1 MPEKVGYSDIEIN
14 QWSMKMAI
22 QHQQDVSFKV
32 LRGIKTFIDN
42 DAIIAG
48 GAPRNWDQG
57 KEANDID
64 LYMRSLQT
72 SNTSRFM
79 LQIENALGQKL
90 EWVQDVD
97 MDGYQF
103 GIGIEIIKI
112 VGFKLDGVLFQLI
125 VCNPS
130 QEWGDFK
137 RRIVG
142 HMDIGI
148 NRISADWYSER
159 KDKGRLTKT
168 DEYRKDVDNRTLT
181 LYKDCM
187 TDEQLRHCMEA
198 HLPKMQSYY
207 PEYKLEI
214 K

>member
-1 MPEKVGYSDIEIN
+1 MPEKFGYSDIEIN
-14 QWSMKMAI
+14 QWSMKMTI

-32 LRGIKTFIDN
+32 LHGIKMLIDN
-42 DAIIAG
+42 EAIIAG

-72 SNTSRFM
+72 SNTSRFRF
-79 LQIENALGQKL
+79 QIENALEQEL

-97 MDGYQF
+97 MNKYQF
-103 GIGIEIIKI
+103 GIDIKILKI

-125 VCNPS
+125 VCSPA
-130 QEWGDFK
+130 QEWGNFK
-137 RRIVG
+137 TKIVY

-148 NRISADWYSER
+148 NRIYADWYS
-159 KDKGRLTKT
+159 KIDKGCLIRTRA
-168 DEYRKDVDNRTLT
+168 YHKDVDNKTLT

-187 TDEQLRHCMEA
+187 TDEQLRHCMKV

-214 K
+214 G

>member
-1 MPEKVGYSDIEIN
+1 MPAKTVYPYVEIN
-14 QWSMKMAI
+14 QWSSNMTI
-22 QHQQDVSFKV
+22 NHQVDVSFKV
-32 LRGIKTFIDN
+32 LQKIKMLIDN
-42 DAIIAG
+42 EAIIAG

-72 SNTSRFM
+72 SNTSRFRF
-79 LQIENALGQKL
+79 QIENALGQEL
-90 EWVQDVD
+90 EWVQNVD
-97 MDGYQF
+97 MNKYQF

-130 QEWGDFK
+130 QKWGHFK
-137 RRIVG
+137 TQIVE

-148 NRISADWYSER
+148 NRISADWYSQI
-159 KDKGRLTKT
+159 DKGWLTKT
-168 DEYRKDVDNRTLT
+168 PAYCKDVDNQTLT

-187 TDEQLRHCMEA
+187 TDAQLRHCMEV

-214 K
+214 E